1 MCSNESCS
9 KCLWKTPATQRI
21 VVFVISNVSNNSRCL
36 GLTQGKAPSCSSL
49 SCPIPSCLWMCHPL
63 KLGILKQFYS
73 LGLACEVIQSCVF
86 LFAFQGKAQILSSWY
101 RENDFT
107 VNSHPVEIPTMSLQ
121 CFFLINIRK
130 IANQR
135 CGILKA
141 LTHKKTKKK
150 RTVCVSAR
158 RKSKHQ
164 ALINHLIY
172 NPSKKLWAF
181 YN

>member
-1 MCSNESCS
+1 M
-9 KCLWKTPATQRI
+9 
-21 VVFVISNVSNNSRCL
+21 
-36 GLTQGKAPSCSSL
+36 
-49 SCPIPSCLWMCHPL
+49 
-63 KLGILKQFYS
+63 
-73 LGLACEVIQSCVF
+73 
-86 LFAFQGKAQILSSWY
+86 
-101 RENDFT
+101 
-107 VNSHPVEIPTMSLQ
+107 EIPTMSLQ

-141 LTHKKTKKK
+141 LTHKKAKKK

-164 ALINHLIY
+164 AVIYHLIY

-181 YN
+181 YNWVYKNRGFNKPANDFVLSYCCPEQCGEIWVWQKSTLMNFWPWTSAWFKQNTAKSQGIFLGPVVYLFCLSWAPGSACTQLSTSVNERNKNFLRLKDG